1 MNKIRN
7 LQETDGYYEE
17 TTLWD
22 VAGLLLRKI
31 HWLIL
36 AGLLMGAIV
45 YFAVSFLIAPKY
57 ESSVSFYVFNN
68 TSSSQSGTVNN
79 GDLQAAESLATTYS
93 NILAS
98 NSVLDAVLNDLG
110 SNVDLTRKELSEMT
124 DASVVSG
131 TQLLEMV
138 VTSTDPQLSCKI
150 ASSFAKV
157 APNEMIRITKV
168 GGVEVVDRP
177 EIATE
182 KSSPRTVFDS
192 AIGFVVGMLIAAVVI
207 VTRSMSDTTIY
218 LPEDIEKAIG
228 VTVLG
233 QIPDI
238 NASGDDA
245 ECWKLTEGGTVLYGE
260 KER

>member
-245 ECWKLTEGGTVLYGE
+245 ECWNLTEGGTVLYGE

>member
-36 AGLLMGAIV
+36 PGLLMGAIV

-157 APNEMIRITKV
+157 APNEMIRITKA

-228 VTVLG
+228 ATVLG

-238 NASGDDA
+238 SAAGDDTA
-245 ECWKLTEGGTVLYGE
+245 CWKLTEGGTVLYGE

>member
-79 GDLQAAESLATTYS
+79 GDLQAAESLANTYS

-157 APNEMIRITKV
+157 APNEMIRITKA

-228 VTVLG
+228 ATVLG

-238 NASGDDA
+238 SAAGDDTA
-245 ECWKLTEGGTVLYGE
+245 CWNLTEGGTVLYGE